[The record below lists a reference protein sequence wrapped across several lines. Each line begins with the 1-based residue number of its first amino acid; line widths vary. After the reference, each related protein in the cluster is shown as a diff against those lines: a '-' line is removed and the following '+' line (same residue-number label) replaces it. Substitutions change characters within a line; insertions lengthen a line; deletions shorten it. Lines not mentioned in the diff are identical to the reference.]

1 VGGEGGDGM
10 MRLAAIALLASCVT
24 AEAIECPVPGQPC
37 KWISLN
43 PQEEA
48 IILQERGILATAA
61 EGRKVDLGEVSLYF
75 RKKIEAA
82 PQGEVKPVEQPKESK

>member
-1 VGGEGGDGM
+1 MRAIWIVG
-10 MRLAAIALLASCVT
+10 LLLAT
-24 AEAIECPVPGQPC
+24 PAQAIECPVPGQPC

-48 IILQERGILATAA
+48 ILLQERGILATAA

-75 RKKIEAA
+75 RKRIEAA